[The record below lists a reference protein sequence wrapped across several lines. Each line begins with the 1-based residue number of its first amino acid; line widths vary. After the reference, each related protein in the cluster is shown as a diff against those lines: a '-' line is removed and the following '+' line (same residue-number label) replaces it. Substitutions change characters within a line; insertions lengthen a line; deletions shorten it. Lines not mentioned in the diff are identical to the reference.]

1 MERAVLWQKLEG
13 ALIFIAGIGLFLHDS
28 STLSWW
34 IALLV
39 FFAPDLSFAG
49 YLLGPKVGAVS
60 YNLVHVY
67 AFGVISL
74 VAGVMLSIPLLAALG
89 SLWLA
94 HSGFDRM
101 LGYGLK
107 SSEGF
112 KVTHL
117 GRIGSATRR

>member
-13 ALIFIAGIGLFLHDS
+13 AMIIVAGIGLFLHDS
-28 STLSWW
+28 SSLSWW
-34 IALLV
+34 IAVLV

-49 YLLGPKVGAVS
+49 YLLGPRIGAFS

-67 AFGVISL
+67 ALGVIFL
-74 VAGVMLSIPLLAALG
+74 VAGLTLSMPLLAALG

-101 LGYGLK
+101 LRYGLK
-107 SSEGF
+107 SPEGF
-112 KVTHL
+112 SVTHL
-117 GRIGSATRR
+117 GYIGSAFRK

>member
-1 MERAVLWQKLEG
+1 MEKAVLWQKLEG
-13 ALIFIAGIGLFLHDS
+13 GVICAASIGLFLHES
-28 STLSWW
+28 SGLSWW
-34 IALLV
+34 IAVLV

-49 YLLGPKVGAVS
+49 YLLGPKFGAFS

-67 AFGVISL
+67 AFGVVFL
-74 VAGVMLSIPLLAALG
+74 VAGITVSVPLLVTLG

-107 SSEGF
+107 SSKGF
-112 KVTHL
+112 TVTHL
-117 GRIGSATRR
+117 GHIGNARER